1 MTLPGTHRL
10 RGAWLALCLSAPC
23 AIALAGPGDAPPHFT
38 VPAAQGGGP
47 LTFVVY
53 GDTRFTET
61 EGAANPLARRA
72 LVARI
77 ASENP
82 AAILIGGDL
91 VFIGADPGDYA
102 VYRNETALWARQKI
116 PVFPALGNHEFRGC
130 DAASEESACLGN
142 WWQTFAQLELRP
154 YRWYSVA
161 IGPSILA
168 LVLDSDSSL
177 KVGSEQLAW
186 LERQVTDANADRRI
200 EFLLIVLHYPPV
212 RDAIFPRG
220 KDEAQVERYLSRS
233 ARAGTLRPAVVVV
246 GSHVH
251 NYERFDREGV
261 TYLVS
266 GGGGAKPVR
275 VLRISHELSR
285 LRTRVNFHYLR
296 FTLAADR
303 LTGTMVRFDAD
314 ASGGNPWSEPD
325 RFEVT
330 YRPRASGASLP
341 APATQ
346 AVR

>member
-1 MTLPGTHRL
+1 VTLPASRWL
-10 RGAWLALCLSAPC
+10 RGMSLALCLSAQC
-23 AIALAGPGDAPPHFT
+23 ATALAAPGDGPPRFT

-53 GDTRFTET
+53 GDTRFTQYPR
-61 EGAANPLARRA
+61 AANPQARRA

-91 VFIGADPGDYA
+91 VYSGSAPEDYA
-102 VYRNETALWARQKI
+102 TYRSETAPWAQTKI
-116 PVFPALGNHEFRGC
+116 PVFPALGNHEFKGC
-130 DAASEESACLGN
+130 DPAADDSPCLEN
-142 WWQTFAQLELRP
+142 WWQAFEELKLRP

-161 IGPSILA
+161 IGPAILA
-168 LVLDSDSSL
+168 LILDSDSSL
-177 KVGSEQLAW
+177 KPRSEQRTW
-186 LERQVTDANADRRI
+186 LEGQVTEADADPRI

-212 RDAIFPRG
+212 RDPVFPRG
-220 KDEAQVERYLSRS
+220 KDEAQVERYLSAS
-233 ARAGTLRPAVVVV
+233 ASAGTLRPDVVVI

-251 NYERFDREGV
+251 NYERFNREGV

-275 VLRISHELSR
+275 VLRMSHELSR

-296 FTLAADR
+296 FTLAGDQ

-314 ASGGNPWSEPD
+314 DATGNPWSEPD
-325 RFEVT
+325 RFEIT
-330 YRPRASGASLP
+330 YRPREPSASLP
-341 APATQ
+341 APAIQ
-346 AVR
+346 AAR